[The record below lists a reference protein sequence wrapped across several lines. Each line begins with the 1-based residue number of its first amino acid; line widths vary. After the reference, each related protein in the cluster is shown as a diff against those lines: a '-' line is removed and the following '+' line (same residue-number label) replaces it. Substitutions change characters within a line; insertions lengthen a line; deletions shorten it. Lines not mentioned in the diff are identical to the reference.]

1 MRNVRVAGATAW
13 LFAGFFCEK
22 LVSRP
27 GMAEPISPTRRGG
40 SQSFAPPLLLA
51 EHQMSSSH
59 GSMSC
64 VPTPA
69 ITLIASAL
77 LLTHREHAP
86 RWQGDTGGPHSPR
99 ARTAGTEQPL
109 EGRPAEP
116 TVDPRFAEPGS
127 CTAQRPR
134 PRRGRRACGGRAA
147 ERRERVVARARAVA
161 RATHAGAG
169 ALARAV
175 RHGRDALLPDQARP
189 FRGRAAG

>member
-1 MRNVRVAGATAW
+1 MEACRAC
-13 LFAGFFCEK
+13 L
-22 LVSRP
+22 RP
-27 GMAEPISPTRRGG
+27 
-40 SQSFAPPLLLA
+40 QPPL
-51 EHQMSSSH
+51 
-59 GSMSC
+59 
-64 VPTPA
+64 
-69 ITLIASAL
+69 IAFAL

-189 FRGRAAG
+189 FRGRVHLRRLRLRSNSQASTKVASAPPHCTWRHRSTERQGF